1 MLFRSLAVREES
13 FYFQPVHATQIMN
26 EGWASYWHAR
36 LLREADFLP
45 QAAYVDAIKCHSDVV
60 RPIAGGD
67 KVALGINPYHLGFS
81 MWEDIVEREGMD
93 AARRIMH
100 EDDDVSF
107 VHNHLNAELAA
118 KLQLF
123 RFGADSSGSV
133 KVLKNDLDALHEV
146 IVGPKYNFGAP
157 SVSASHVRVDGTLEL
172 VHDYKVDGRGIDVE
186 RAKKVLGYIERVWR
200 RPVILHTADPHGAA
214 FDLSAAAAPAGAV

>member
-1 MLFRSLAVREES
+1 M
-13 FYFQPVHATQIMN
+13 
-26 EGWASYWHAR
+26 
-36 LLREADFLP
+36 
-45 QAAYVDAIKCHSDVV
+45 
-60 RPIAGGD
+60 RPIAGGE

-123 RFGADSSGSV
+123 RFEADTSGSV
-133 KVLKNDLDALHEV
+133 KVLTTDLDALHEV

-172 VHDYKVDGRGIDVE
+172 AHDHKVDGRGIDVE

-200 RPVILHTADPHGAA
+200 RPVILHTVDSHGAA
-214 FDLSAAAAPAGAV
+214 FDLSASATLATTG